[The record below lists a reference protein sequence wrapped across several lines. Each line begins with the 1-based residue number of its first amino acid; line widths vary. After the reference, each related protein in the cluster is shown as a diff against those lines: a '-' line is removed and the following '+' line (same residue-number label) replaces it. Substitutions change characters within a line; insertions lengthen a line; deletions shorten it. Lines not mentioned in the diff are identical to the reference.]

1 MAASIRAHFM
11 GEFASDALCLAFLV
25 ANTWT
30 TGGTAW
36 QGMFYH
42 NTVTGGYRI
51 WTGTVWDDLG
61 AGFGGLIDG
70 IVYVTKNG
78 NDITGDG
85 SSSNPY
91 LTVDEGITQTGVDGS
106 VLVGPGVYAET
117 LAIVA
122 GVNILEMV
130 KGTVSIS
137 NTVVGGA
144 TITIT
149 PAAAGLAVRI
159 GCSVFNLSA
168 ATPADM
174 AIHVNN
180 VAGVGAA
187 LVHIGGGDTI
197 SGGALG
203 QFLRV
208 TGDNA
213 AQTALTQV
221 FLDDITHLIGAVAS
235 VLEAPADVLR
245 YNNCL
250 YEGGNT
256 AWMDISGPD
265 GDVIISNSLQAAAAA
280 AETIDYGLGTAVGCN
295 LHIGSS
301 VLAGEL
307 EMNSL
312 AGAGIVQL
320 SAEAHIGR
328 ITALLLNQ
336 FYRILLGGDDVELV
350 ALNMDLDDDGAGAAR
365 TLLTVP
371 AGYVFQAYE
380 VRTSNRGANTGAALV
395 YQVNGTGAGTIVVL
409 AIAALLEDGVRNEA
423 VIVENAAAADLIQF
437 EVTIGS
443 GVVDTDY
450 ADCHIRGY
458 LKAI

>member
-328 ITALLLNQ
+328 ITALLDDQ
-336 FYRILLGGDDVELV
+336 YYRILLGGDDMELV
-350 ALNMDLDDDGAGAAR
+350 VLQMDLESAVAR
-365 TLLTVP
+365 TLYTVP
-371 AGYVFQAYE
+371 AGYVFQAYA
-380 VRTSNRGANTGAALV
+380 VRTINRDVDTAAALN
-395 YQVNGTGAGTIVVL
+395 YRVNGTGNGTIVGAIGVAALADGCTVETVL
-409 AIAALLEDGVRNEA
+409 A
-423 VIVENAAAADLIQF
+423 ENAAATDTIQF
-437 EVTIGS
+437 DVTAQAS
-443 GVVDTDY
+443 AVPDADF